1 VAHNHLVITGSLIEL
16 KSLRHTPAGIPVT
29 ELRLKHGGK
38 QVEAKVERDVECEL
52 AAVAI
57 GDLAKLIQGAKLGDQ
72 MKAEGFL
79 ANRGKSAR
87 QVVLHIT
94 NIEFL
99 EGN

>member
-1 VAHNHLVITGSLIEL
+1 VAHNHLVITGTLIEL

-29 ELRLKHGGK
+29 EIRLRHNSR
-38 QVEAKVERDVECEL
+38 QIEAEVERDVECEL

-57 GDLAKLIQGAKLGDQ
+57 GGLAKLIQGAKLGDALQ
-72 MKAEGFL
+72 ATGFMM
-79 ANRGKSAR
+79 NRGKSAR
-87 QVVLHIT
+87 QLVLHIT